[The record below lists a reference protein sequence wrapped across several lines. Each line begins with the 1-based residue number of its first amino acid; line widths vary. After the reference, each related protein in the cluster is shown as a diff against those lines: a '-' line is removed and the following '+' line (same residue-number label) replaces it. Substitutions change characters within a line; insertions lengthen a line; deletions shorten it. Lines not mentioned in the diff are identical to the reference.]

1 MKRRF
6 YFILGVA
13 LLLPLTAASAFGLT
27 LEDFRKDVYR
37 PENLPGGQTGA
48 VSAENKVI
56 NAINFL
62 VNLILFASGSVAV
75 LMLIWGGIRLVTSAG
90 DSEQKE
96 KATGVIKNAAFGLAI
111 VILAYALVTN
121 IINLIFRATT

>member
-1 MKRRF
+1 MKRCF
-6 YFILGVA
+6 YYIFGVM
-13 LLLPLTAASAFGLT
+13 LLFPLTVASAFGLT
-27 LEDFRKDVYR
+27 LEDFRENVYR

-48 VSAENKVI
+48 VSAENKVV

-96 KATGVIKNAAFGLAI
+96 KATGIIKNAAFGLAI